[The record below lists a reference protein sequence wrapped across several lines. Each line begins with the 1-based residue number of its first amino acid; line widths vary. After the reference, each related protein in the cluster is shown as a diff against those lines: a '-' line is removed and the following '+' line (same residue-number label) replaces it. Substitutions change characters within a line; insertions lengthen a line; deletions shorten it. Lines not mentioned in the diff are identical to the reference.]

1 MRSRRPHTL
10 SEYLRAARLRKL
22 LVLTTALVFAAATY
36 LALKR
41 QPSMYE
47 AATVVAIE
55 TRGNEVADTSHRLAA
70 IQSQLIARARIE
82 AISNKLGLFDEAA
95 SASKDERIAAMQSN
109 IRLSEYGTNGLR
121 ISYRAAD
128 AKTAA
133 AVVNALANDFV
144 AEHTKSA
151 SPPSSAEAE
160 ALRQR
165 ALELSARL
173 REMEE

>member
-1 MRSRRPHTL
+1 
-10 SEYLRAARLRKL
+10 
-22 LVLTTALVFAAATY
+22 
-36 LALKR
+36 
-41 QPSMYE
+41 MYE

-70 IQSQLIARARIE
+70 IQSQLTARARIE

-133 AVVNALANDFV
+133 ALANALASTV
-144 AEHTKSA
+144 A
-151 SPPSSAEAE
+151 
-160 ALRQR
+160 LVV
-165 ALELSARL
+165 LSGVKL
-173 REMEE
+173 YWT